1 MYTQSASV
9 SGVGAGTLAATGYN
23 TLALVLAAITLIFVG
38 LNLLQVA
45 RLSRRTQ
52 P

>member
-1 MYTQSASV
+1 MYAQSASV
-9 SGVGAGTLAATGYN
+9 SGAGAGTLAATGYN
-23 TLALVLAAITLIFVG
+23 TLALVLTAITLIFVG

-45 RLSRRTQ
+45 RLPRRSR